1 MALSVQPL
9 SSAAFSSLIWEL
21 DNGNYEAIFGA
32 NPIEEG
38 GDPPTVEA
46 ELALGRLASALAF
59 LRNKVIP
66 RVINSL
72 NTSQITLVHRT
83 QSSVSGDPLGRSFT
97 EETETIYAVIAGPTT
112 ESLEKGLLDISDY
125 EVLVPAYTLD
135 TPLTEEDGV
144 RIGGL
149 EYDIVAIQ
157 AYPKVPDPVAYR
169 YWCKRVV

>member
-1 MALSVQPL
+1 MVQSVQPL
-9 SSAAFSSLIWEL
+9 SSAAYASLIWEL

-38 GDPPTVEA
+38 ANPPAVEA
-46 ELALGRLASALAF
+46 ELALGRLATALRF
-59 LRNKVIP
+59 LREKVVP

-83 QSSVSGDPLGRSFT
+83 QSNVAGDPIGRTFS

-112 ESLEKGLLDISDY
+112 QSLERGLLDISDY

-135 TPLTEEDGV
+135 TPLTEEDAV
-144 RIGGL
+144 RISGL

-157 AYPKVPDPVAYR
+157 AYPKVPDAVAYR